1 MPSDSLPAGKQS
13 KLVFIMHTLPI
24 KLDNQGSETIGF
36 SACSVDIEPATQGF
50 MHAPANIEICGGEWF
65 VTRAEKLV

>member
-13 KLVFIMHTLPI
+13 KLVLIMHTLPI

-36 SACSVDIEPATQGF
+36 SACPVDIEPATQGF
-50 MHAPANIEICGGEWF
+50 MHAPANI
-65 VTRAEKLV
+65 